1 MPKRKTLT
9 VGKVREQCARQ
20 SNNAPVCIKVLTK
33 KGEYWADLEAVD
45 CYPDTI
51 GPDGKWNSTFVLV
64 LKEKTDG

>member
-1 MPKRKTLT
+1 MRPSKQQRSRLHQ
-9 VGKVREQCARQ
+9 G
-20 SNNAPVCIKVLTK
+20 LTK